1 MELQGQ
7 STLHHG
13 DRSWGHC
20 STQTQGPRER
30 AWTQPQPLTLSS
42 RGPGAAAGCWLL
54 LTLTSAVLT
63 RTRAVPVPSPLS
75 AHPDARDCDMA
86 QFKTLAPRELQAF
99 RKARD
104 AFEESLLLK
113 DLECRSP
120 LLPRPWD
127 LRQLQVWERP
137 VALQAELA
145 LTLRVLGTMANSTL
159 GDVLDQPLHTLGHI
173 QSQLQACALAQPT
186 AGPRPQ
192 GRHRHRLSHWLQRL
206 QQAPEKESP
215 VCLEASVT
223 FNLLRLLVR
232 DLKCVASGHLCV

>member
-1 MELQGQ
+1 MVRDPFVWL
-7 STLHHG
+7 
-13 DRSWGHC
+13 SWALLC
-20 STQTQGPRER
+20 RLIFALPCVLRC
-30 AWTQPQPLTLSS
+30 AL
-42 RGPGAAAGCWLL
+42 AAG
-54 LTLTSAVLT
+54 AVSVL
-63 RTRAVPVPSPLS
+63 V
-75 AHPDARDCDMA
+75 
-86 QFKTLAPRELQAF
+86 QE
-99 RKARD
+99 
-104 AFEESLLLK
+104 
-113 DLECRSP
+113 
-120 LLPRPWD
+120 
-127 LRQLQVWERP
+127 VWERP

-145 LTLRVLGTMANSTL
+145 LTLRVLGTMANATL

>member
-1 MELQGQ
+1 MKLVQD
-7 STLHHG
+7 S
-13 DRSWGHC
+13 
-20 STQTQGPRER
+20 GP
-30 AWTQPQPLTLSS
+30 A
-42 RGPGAAAGCWLL
+42 GAAGLQEGQRRLCPCCGPAFALQCG
-54 LTLTSAVLT
+54 LTWA
-63 RTRAVPVPSPLS
+63 
-75 AHPDARDCDMA
+75 
-86 QFKTLAPRELQAF
+86 LAPQ
-99 RKARD
+99 
-104 AFEESLLLK
+104 ESLLLK
-113 DLECRSP
+113 DLECPSP
-120 LLPRPWD
+120 LFPRPWD

-215 VCLEASVT
+215 ACLQASVT